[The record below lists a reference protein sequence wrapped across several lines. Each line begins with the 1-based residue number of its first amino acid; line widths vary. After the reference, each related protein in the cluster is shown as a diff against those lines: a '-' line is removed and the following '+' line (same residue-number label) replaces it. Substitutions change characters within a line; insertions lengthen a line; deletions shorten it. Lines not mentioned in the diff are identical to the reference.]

1 MKPKQQNEKQ
11 QKNRRKKPK
20 QEILQQMKAKQKKR
34 STANLEITEE
44 NINTKNIEEPKYIF
58 YIHQFQRYHVFK
70 QTIFPVWRVFFS
82 FFFQLTLH
90 HVRWRFIRFI
100 RFLSRVSSLTF
111 SVSSKICQKGWLQI
125 GASVP
130 QQLRCSERSFT
141 DSIYPWTFP
150 LTSSRQKRTR
160 CCHLG
165 FPKKQSTKKPKE
177 HETWKTQKKE
187 T

>member
-11 QKNRRKKPK
+11 QKNRRKTPK

-58 YIHQFQRYHVFK
+58 FTYISFKDIMFSNKPFFQFD
-70 QTIFPVWRVFFS
+70 VFFFP
-82 FFFQLTLH
+82 FFSSWHYIMF
-90 HVRWRFIRFI
+90 VD
-100 RFLSRVSSLTF
+100 VS
-111 SVSSKICQKGWLQI
+111 SVSSGFFPVFLRWPSAFLLRYARKDGYKLVLQFLSSF
-125 GASVP
+125 GVPSAAS
-130 QQLRCSERSFT
+130 Q
-141 DSIYPWTFP
+141 IYPWTFP

>member
-1 MKPKQQNEKQ
+1 M
-11 QKNRRKKPK
+11 
-20 QEILQQMKAKQKKR
+20 
-34 STANLEITEE
+34 
-44 NINTKNIEEPKYIF
+44 F
-58 YIHQFQRYHVFK
+58 VD
-70 QTIFPVWRVFFS
+70 
-82 FFFQLTLH
+82 
-90 HVRWRFIRFI
+90 
-100 RFLSRVSSLTF
+100 VS
-111 SVSSKICQKGWLQI
+111 SVSSGFFPVFLRWPSAFLLRYASRVVLPEWMSPGWPPRGRKPRPDSGRTDNRWPVQKTKPATKQGYHSHQKGWLQI

-150 LTSSRQKRTR
+150 LLTSSRQKRTR